1 MVVEVV
7 IDKILID
14 LMIIVVVVDVVMFLN
29 IVNKLNL
36 NTKEMFEILNHVN
49 DHH

>member
-1 MVVEVV
+1 MVVVVV

-14 LMIIVVVVDVVMFLN
+14 LMIIVVVVVVMFLN